1 MSTPVPSPPKI
12 LAAVLA
18 VIALAG
24 CESGPSARPVP
35 SVAQIGSELKC
46 LSGDH
51 GFSDNQAGWGFCY
64 PGTWQYRI
72 RAQGSQSPAPRELD
86 PTFDI
91 IDVPCSSPSAGATAR
106 PVCASGAGL
115 FAFMIVSTYERG
127 NFSSLAAWEKAR
139 LPKVPDGT
147 PIRWGNA
154 LEASKLAD
162 GRRIALTAT
171 QVVILDLHS
180 IPGNLDL
187 EAAMS
192 TRLDTWKFIY

>member
-86 PTFDI
+86 LTFDI

-147 PIRWGNA
+147 AIRWGNA
-154 LEASKLAD
+154 VEASKLAD

-192 TRLDTWKFIY
+192 TRLDTWKFTY